1 MGLVLKKE
9 DIKIKTD
16 SNCIIGVMGNYKEF
30 LRSLRKYQ
38 DDWSLVQVSDIL
50 LRHFNEEK
58 HVESFEKMA
67 KAVLHEFDLSE
78 EFLQKKINDLSNGE
92 KKILEYLILLMENK
106 RVMVINEPF
115 RDLDYFWKKKII
127 ILLKKIIKETNKTI
141 FIGSNQSDV
150 IYSICNKILL
160 IKNKKWVYD
169 DINNVFGNNEIL
181 NDFGIEEPLIV
192 KFIRLA
198 KEKNV
203 NLEYTNDIR
212 DLIKEVYKNVEEE

>member
-1 MGLVLKKE
+1 
-9 DIKIKTD
+9 
-16 SNCIIGVMGNYKEF
+16 
-30 LRSLRKYQ
+30 
-38 DDWSLVQVSDIL
+38 
-50 LRHFNEEK
+50 
-58 HVESFEKMA
+58 
-67 KAVLHEFDLSE
+67 
-78 EFLQKKINDLSNGE
+78 
-92 KKILEYLILLMENK
+92 
-106 RVMVINEPF
+106 MVIDEPF